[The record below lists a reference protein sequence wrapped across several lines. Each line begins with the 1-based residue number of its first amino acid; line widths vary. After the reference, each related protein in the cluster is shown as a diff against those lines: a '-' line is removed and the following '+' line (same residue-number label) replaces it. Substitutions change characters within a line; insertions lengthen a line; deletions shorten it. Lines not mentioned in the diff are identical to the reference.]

1 MKFYISKFHHFS
13 RDLPREIETW
23 PADKQW
29 KVVNFAC
36 DVFECVAVVALNDIG
51 KETIERE

>member
-36 DVFECVAVVALNDIG
+36 DVFECVVVVALNDIW